1 MIEDIVLGALAILII
16 LVPVTGL
23 TLRFSLRPVV
33 DSIARLLEARAAQN
47 TELLERRVALLEQE
61 LGHVR
66 RLAEGRDFDRELE
79 RGPDRGR

>member
-1 MIEDIVLGALAILII
+1 MEDIVLGALAMLII

-33 DSIARLLEARAAQN
+33 ESIARLLEARAAQN

-61 LGHVR
+61 LGQVR
-66 RLAEGRDFDRELE
+66 RLAEGKAFDRELGGGG
-79 RGPDRGR
+79 RDR